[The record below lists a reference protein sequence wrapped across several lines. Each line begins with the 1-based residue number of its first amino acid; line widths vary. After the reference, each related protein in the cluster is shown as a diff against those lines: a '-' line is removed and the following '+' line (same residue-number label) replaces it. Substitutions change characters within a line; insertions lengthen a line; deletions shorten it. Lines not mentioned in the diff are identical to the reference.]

1 MKKLLSILMLLVA
14 IVTGAQA
21 ADEILYSMTNPT
33 APTGNLASKTGSN
46 VTATLS
52 GGTAYVYNGK
62 GSAAALVSSNK
73 QINLAGSGNS
83 YFKATITTE
92 GKKIAVGDI
101 IKIANSDINVCIS
114 GTSTKPS
121 KTTLTNGEYV
131 VQEGSNL
138 VDATTVYIWKGDNST
153 FSFLTITR
161 LDPSSVATPAIS
173 FSENKATIACA
184 TTGATI
190 YYTLDG
196 TEPTTSSTLYPN
208 SAVTLTNTCTV
219 RAKAFKGDYSSE
231 IAKKDCY
238 VNNSAVANYL
248 ATLNYNGGTVDGD
261 VWTGAN
267 GYTLTNNTEGRGIGY
282 TNLAGSQD
290 GFKLNHVDNYT
301 IQAPVNVKVTK
312 IVVAGKSWLEG
323 SAGNAS
329 TIAFDGFTPASGS
342 FYDYPTGG
350 ETYVKAIE
358 FTPTSELAY
367 GASITMRPGNN
378 QLGAYI
384 EIYGEELPPIV
395 TLPTDTKE
403 GYNYSGATTTEVS
416 RDGNP
421 LKGKTVLAISNGGTA
436 TITVPAT
443 TNVSMIKVWGTSS
456 DGSTSNITIGGFD
469 AEKSAT
475 VTFVNRDATTTSS
488 VIFVPTTQTTSYTV
502 TSTNKGSWVFVEVY
516 GEEPASQDITVGATG
531 FATIGLPF
539 ATTVPEG
546 VTAYAVTSVS
556 DAGKVTMS
564 AAITEGTTIPA
575 NQGFVIVA
583 APEETY
589 TFTETASATYD
600 GTNLLEA
607 TGATEKAASTDAP
620 IYVLAQISE
629 SKVGFKKATSGS
641 LAAYKAYLPGN
652 VSTLT
657 SLSISLE
664 DDATAINGIAEAEA
678 NAEVPV
684 KVIKN
689 GKLYIGNYNVAGQQV
704 K

>member
-14 IVTGAQA
+14 IVTGAKA

-33 APTGNLASKTGSN
+33 APTENLASHAGSD

-329 TIAFDGFTPASGS
+329 TIAFDDFTPASGS
-342 FYDYPTGG
+342 FYDYPTAG

-395 TLPTDTKE
+395 TLPTDTKD
-403 GYNYSGATTTEVS
+403 GYSYAGDNVTSTTVNRSTS
-416 RDGNP
+416 P
-421 LKGKTVLAISNGGTA
+421 LNGKTVISIANGKSA

-456 DGSTSNITIGGFD
+456 DGSTSNITIGGYGT
-469 AEKSAT
+469 EKSAT
-475 VTFVNRDATTTSS
+475 VTFGNRDAATTSS
-488 VIFVPTTQTTSYTV
+488 VVFVPTTQTTTYTV
-502 TSTNKGSWVFVEVY
+502 TSSNKGSWVFIEVY
-516 GEEPASQDITVGATG
+516 GEETTETITTDNGVATYVTKHALN
-531 FATIGLPF
+531 FTGLETK
-539 ATTVPEG
+539 AYVVTGTNSTKTKVLTEEVTTVPAG
-546 VTAYAVTSVS
+546 TALLVKGATVEV
-556 DAGKVTMS
+556 
-564 AAITEGTTIPA
+564 P
-575 NQGFVIVA
+575 IV
-583 APEETY
+583 
-589 TFTETASATYD
+589 ASATAPT
-600 GTNLLEA
+600 TNLFLVSDGSVVQNTDKTIFVYSKNDKVFKRLGTATIPNGKCYIIIEGVPEA
-607 TGATEKAASTDAP
+607 N
-620 IYVLAQISE
+620 Q
-629 SKVGFKKATSGS
+629 S
-641 LAAYKAYLPGN
+641 LDVDIEG
-652 VSTLT
+652 
-657 SLSISLE
+657 E
-664 DDATAINGIAEAEA
+664 ATAITNVNA
-678 NAEVPV
+678 NENANSAAPV
-684 KVIKN
+684 KIIKN